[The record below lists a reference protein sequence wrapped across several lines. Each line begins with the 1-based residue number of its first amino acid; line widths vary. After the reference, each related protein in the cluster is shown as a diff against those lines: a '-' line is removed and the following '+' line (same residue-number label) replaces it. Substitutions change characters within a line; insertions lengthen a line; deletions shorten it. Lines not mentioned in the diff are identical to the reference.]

1 MAGSRRRGR
10 IVALQTLY
18 EADCVGH
25 DPQSIIQQRLEEQS
39 LPPAAETFARELVQG
54 VLAHR
59 SSIDAVLRQ
68 AAPLWPLEQ
77 IPAVDR
83 NILRVAIFEILVN
96 NEVPLKAA
104 INEAIELAKAFGSE
118 NSAKFVNGVLGTV
131 SSLPKLSPL
140 ATVNSVRE
148 ERS

>member
-1 MAGSRRRGR
+1 MTGPRRRGR

-18 EADCVGH
+18 EVDCVSH
-25 DPQSIIQQRLEEQS
+25 DPQMILQQRLAEQP

-54 VLAHR
+54 VLANR
-59 SSIDAVLRQ
+59 SSINAVLCQ

-83 NILRVAIFEILVN
+83 NILRLAIFEILVN

-104 INEAIELAKAFGSE
+104 INEAIELAKTFGSE

-131 SSLPKLSPL
+131 SSLPKLSHP